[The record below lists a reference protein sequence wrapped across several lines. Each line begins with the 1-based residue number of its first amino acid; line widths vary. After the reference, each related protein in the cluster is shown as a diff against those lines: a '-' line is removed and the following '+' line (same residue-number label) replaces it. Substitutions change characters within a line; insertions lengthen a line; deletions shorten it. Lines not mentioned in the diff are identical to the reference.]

1 MIRVGD
7 NMALFLY
14 KAIDNRGKHTDG
26 SIEAINSEVAV
37 SLLRGR
43 ELYVVNIEEK
53 RNDDIRVPFKGS
65 NKVNSRDLAIMCRQ
79 LSTMLNAGINI
90 LNAIDVLK
98 QQTTNKFLSSI
109 LSEIYG
115 KVEKGN
121 PVSFA
126 MKDYPDV
133 FPDILINMVEAGE
146 VGGSIE
152 KSFEKMAV
160 YFEKEDKLKKKL
172 HNALIYPVV
181 VLVVSIVVLNILMIF
196 VVPTFV
202 GIFSEMEIELPAPT
216 RFLLNMSTFLK
227 EKWYIVFSVIFIAI
241 WIYNIHKRTENG
253 RKSVDKRKLS
263 RPLTGKV
270 ALDAITARF
279 SRTLSTLLNSG
290 VPLISSL
297 ETTSKVLSNT
307 YLEEKFKE
315 VIDRV
320 RGGEALS
327 VPIENLNIF
336 PTLVP
341 LMIKTGEESGNLE
354 LMLNKIADFYEDE
367 VDNSVTRLTAIF
379 EPIVI
384 IILAIMVGFLMASIV
399 LPMFK
404 LYGNVQ

>member
-1 MIRVGD
+1 
-7 NMALFLY
+7 MALFLY

>member
-172 HNALIYPVV
+172 TNALIYPVV

-336 PTLVP
+336 P
-341 LMIKTGEESGNLE
+341 
-354 LMLNKIADFYEDE
+354 
-367 VDNSVTRLTAIF
+367 
-379 EPIVI
+379 
-384 IILAIMVGFLMASIV
+384 
-399 LPMFK
+399 
-404 LYGNVQ
+404 

>member
-1 MIRVGD
+1 
-7 NMALFLY
+7 MALFLY
-14 KAIDNRGKHTDG
+14 KAIDNKGKHTDG

-53 RNDDIRVPFKGS
+53 RNDDIKVPFKGS

-90 LNAIDVLK
+90 LNAMDVLR

-172 HNALIYPVV
+172 TNALIYPVV
-181 VLVVSIVVLNILMIF
+181 VLVVSIIVLNILMIF
-196 VVPTFV
+196 VMPTFV
-202 GIFSEMEIELPAPT
+202 GIFNEMEIELPAST
-216 RFLLNMSTFLK
+216 RFLLNMSTFLRA
-227 EKWYIVFSVIFIAI
+227 KWYIVFSVIFIAI
-241 WIYNIHKRTENG
+241 WIYNVYKRTENG
-253 RKSVDKRKLS
+253 RRNVDKRKLN

-270 ALDAITARF
+270 ALNAITARF

-297 ETTSKVLSNT
+297 ETTSKVLSNA

-341 LMIKTGEESGNLE
+341 IMIKTGEESGNLE
-354 LMLNKIADFYEDE
+354 LMLNKVADFYEDE

-379 EPIVI
+379 EPIVLI
-384 IILAIMVGFLMASIV
+384 LLAIMVGFLMASIV
-399 LPMFK
+399 LPMFE